1 MLYLQIFWDIHK
13 IFGNSLSLER
23 ERNSWCMLALMCYCK
38 TKAPWFHYEFHS
50 WLEPLSILLKVFS
63 APFMVFFG
71 ALCGGLGGL
80 VGLVGYGGG
89 LSLWIWVSPSESYG
103 FEMFSWRALDYIVS
117 QYALILFLSFVRD
130 L

>member
-1 MLYLQIFWDIHK
+1 
-13 IFGNSLSLER
+13 
-23 ERNSWCMLALMCYCK
+23 
-38 TKAPWFHYEFHS
+38 
-50 WLEPLSILLKVFS
+50 
-63 APFMVFFG
+63 MVFFG

-89 LSLWIWVSPSESYG
+89 LSLWICVSPSESYG